1 VPRVPSDPRSPPLVP
16 SAGPPGIEASLRF
29 DRGAFGLEVALALPA
44 RGVSALFGPSGSGKT
59 TCLRL
64 LAGLDRGAGTV
75 RVLGE
80 PWQDDARGL
89 FVPVHRRSVGYVFQD
104 HALLAHLSVEGNL
117 DYGRKRARR
126 ATRVAGDG
134 AVGAPGAGRIDDAAV
149 IGVLGIGALFDRRP
163 GGLSGGERQ
172 RVAIAQALL
181 AQPRVLFLDE
191 PLAALD
197 ADRKQEIL
205 PYLERLRDEL
215 AIPIVYVSHAMD
227 EVARLADHLV
237 LLDEG
242 RVVAAGPIA
251 EILAR
256 LDLPTALADDGGVVI
271 EGTVSGHDEPNGL
284 TRIAFAGGE
293 LWVGRVERPA
303 GASVRARALARDVSL
318 ALQAPGP
325 SSVLNVL
332 SARVVEVRDLG
343 PDRVNVRLAIGDGP
357 VALLARITRRSQAA
371 LGLGPGVAVH
381 ALIKSVALLA

>member
-1 VPRVPSDPRSPPLVP
+1 MH
-16 SAGPPGIEASLRF
+16 PPGAREAPGIAASLRF
-29 DRGAFGLEVALALPA
+29 ARGPFRIELELALPA
-44 RGVSALFGPSGSGKT
+44 RGIAALFGPSGSGKT

-64 LAGLDRGAGTV
+64 LAGLDRGEGTV

-89 FVPVHRRSVGYVFQD
+89 FVPVHRRGVGYVFQD

-117 DYGRKRARR
+117 DYGRRRAR
-126 ATRVAGDG
+126 
-134 AVGAPGAGRIDDAAV
+134 PSGRIDAAVV
-149 IGVLGIGALFDRRP
+149 IGVLGIGALLARRP
-163 GGLSGGERQ
+163 EGLSGGERQ

-197 ADRKQEIL
+197 GARKQEIL

-215 AIPIVYVSHAMD
+215 AIPVVYVSHAMD

-237 LLDEG
+237 LLDGG
-242 RVVAAGPIA
+242 RVVASGPIG
-251 EILAR
+251 ELLAR
-256 LDLPTALADDGGVVI
+256 LDLPTAMADDAGVVI
-271 EGTVSGHDEPNGL
+271 EGTVAGHDEPNGL
-284 TRIAFAGGE
+284 TRIRFAGGE
-293 LWVGRVERPA
+293 LWVGGIERPL
-303 GASVRARALARDVSL
+303 GAPLRARALARDVSL

-332 SARVVEVRDLG
+332 PARVVEVRDLG
-343 PDRVNVRLAIGDGP
+343 PDRVNVRLAVGEAGEGG
-357 VALLARITRRSQAA
+357 VTLLARITRRSQTA

>member
-1 VPRVPSDPRSPPLVP
+1 VRP
-16 SAGPPGIEASLRF
+16 SARPPGIEASLRF
-29 DRGAFGLEVALALPA
+29 DRGALGLEVALALPA

-80 PWQDDARGL
+80 PWQDDARGV
-89 FVPVHRRSVGYVFQD
+89 FVPVHRRSVGCVFQD

-117 DYGRKRARR
+117 DYGRKRARAAR
-126 ATRVAGDG
+126 AA
-134 AVGAPGAGRIDDAAV
+134 GAGAIDDAAV
-149 IGVLGIGALFDRRP
+149 IAVLGIGALLERRP

-197 ADRKQEIL
+197 AARKLEIL

-251 EILAR
+251 EVLAR
-256 LDLPTALADDGGVVI
+256 LDLPTALAEDGGVVI
-271 EGTVSGHDEPNGL
+271 EGTVAGHDEPNGL

-293 LWVGRVERPA
+293 LWVGRVERPV
-303 GASVRARALARDVSL
+303 GAAVRARALARDVSL

-332 SARVVEVRDLG
+332 SARVVELRDLG

>member
-1 VPRVPSDPRSPPLVP
+1 MTPST
-16 SAGPPGIEASLRF
+16 GPPGIEASLRF
-29 DRGAFGLEVALALPA
+29 ERGAFGLEVALALPP

-80 PWQDDARGL
+80 AWQDDARGV

-117 DYGRKRARR
+117 DYGRKRAR
-126 ATRVAGDG
+126 AAGRIVEDG
-134 AVGAPGAGRIDDAAV
+134 AARAAGAGGIDDAAV
-149 IGVLGIGALFDRRP
+149 IGVLGIGALLERRP

-197 ADRKQEIL
+197 AARKLEIL

-242 RVVAAGPIA
+242 RVLAAGPIA

-256 LDLPTALADDGGVVI
+256 LDLPTALAEDGGVVI
-271 EGTVSGHDEPNGL
+271 EGTVAGHDEPNGL

-293 LWVGRVERPA
+293 LWVGRVERPV
-303 GASVRARALARDVSL
+303 GAAVRARALARDVSL

-343 PDRVNVRLAIGDGP
+343 PDRVNLRLAIGDGP
-357 VALLARITRRSQAA
+357 VALLARITRRSQVA
-371 LGLGPGVAVH
+371 LGLGPGAAVH